1 MQKTY
6 TVDFLNKKRVQ
17 NKGIVPQYYVEN
29 SHEPI
34 IPRDLYMQVQEE
46 MIRRV
51 NLHSGANRKKR
62 VYSSKY
68 ALSSIVYCSKCGEIY
83 RRIAWNSRG
92 KHSTVWRC
100 CTRVEHGQTAC
111 DAPTIQ
117 ESDLQAAV
125 VQAINLALGNRESM
139 MATLQENVETVIRQ
153 EDETSSEGIEAKLL
167 ELQKEL
173 LKLAN
178 SKKDYN
184 SVADEID
191 RLRELKQN
199 ALVESAEREGLKQR
213 IKEMREFLE
222 QQSTE
227 ITEYDELL
235 VRRLI
240 ERVTVYD
247 ERFEVEFKSGTK
259 VNVDR

>member
-1 MQKTY
+1 M
-6 TVDFLNKKRVQ
+6 Q

-46 MIRRV
+46 MIRRA

-83 RRIAWNSRG
+83 RRIAWNNRG

-100 CTRVEHGQTAC
+100 CNRVEHGPTAC

-117 ESDLQAAV
+117 EVDLQAAV

-139 MATLQENVETVIRQ
+139 MSTLQENIEAVIRQ
-153 EDETSSEGIEAKLL
+153 EDETSLEGIEAKLL
-167 ELQKEL
+167 DLQKEL

-213 IKEMREFLE
+213 IREMREFLE
-222 QQSTE
+222 QQSIE
-227 ITEYDELL
+227 VTEYDELL

-240 ERVTVYD
+240 EKVTVYN
-247 ERFEVEFKSGTK
+247 ERFEVEFKSGAK
-259 VNVDR
+259 VDVGR

>member
-1 MQKTY
+1 M
-6 TVDFLNKKRVQ
+6 
-17 NKGIVPQYYVEN
+17 
-29 SHEPI
+29 
-34 IPRDLYMQVQEE
+34 
-46 MIRRV
+46 
-51 NLHSGANRKKR
+51 
-62 VYSSKY
+62 
-68 ALSSIVYCSKCGEIY
+68 
-83 RRIAWNSRG
+83 
-92 KHSTVWRC
+92 
-100 CTRVEHGQTAC
+100 
-111 DAPTIQ
+111 
-117 ESDLQAAV
+117 QAAV
-125 VQAINLALGNRESM
+125 VQAINLTLGNRENM
-139 MATLQENVETVIRQ
+139 MATLQENIEAVIRQ

-213 IKEMREFLE
+213 IREMREFLE

-227 ITEYDELL
+227 VTEYDELL

-240 ERVTVYD
+240 EKVTVYD
-247 ERFEVEFKSGTK
+247 ERFEVKFKSGAE
-259 VNVDR
+259 VEIIRFRS

>member
-1 MQKTY
+1 M
-6 TVDFLNKKRVQ
+6 LN
-17 NKGIVPQYYVEN
+17 
-29 SHEPI
+29 
-34 IPRDLYMQVQEE
+34 
-46 MIRRV
+46 
-51 NLHSGANRKKR
+51 AKKR

-83 RRIAWNSRG
+83 RRIAWNNRG

-100 CTRVEHGQTAC
+100 CNRVEHGPTAC

-117 ESDLQAAV
+117 EVDLQAAV

-139 MATLQENVETVIRQ
+139 MSTLQENIEAVIRQ
-153 EDETSSEGIEAKLL
+153 EDETSLEGIEAKLL
-167 ELQKEL
+167 DLQKEL

-213 IKEMREFLE
+213 IREMREFLE
-222 QQSTE
+222 QQSIE
-227 ITEYDELL
+227 VTEYDELL

-240 ERVTVYD
+240 EKVTVYN
-247 ERFEVEFKSGTK
+247 ERFEVEFKSGAK
-259 VNVDR
+259 VDVGR

>member
-1 MQKTY
+1 ML
-6 TVDFLNKKRVQ
+6 DHN
-17 NKGIVPQYYVEN
+17 N
-29 SHEPI
+29 
-34 IPRDLYMQVQEE
+34 MQVQEE
-46 MIRRV
+46 MIWRA

-83 RRIAWNSRG
+83 RRIAWNNRG

-100 CTRVEHGQTAC
+100 CNRVEHGPTAC

-117 ESDLQAAV
+117 EQDLQAAV
-125 VQAINLALGNRESM
+125 VQAINLTLGNRENM
-139 MATLQENVETVIRQ
+139 MVTLQENVKAVIRQ

-191 RLRELKQN
+191 RMRELKQN

-213 IKEMREFLE
+213 IREMRDFLE
-222 QQSTE
+222 QQSTDV
-227 ITEYDELL
+227 TEYDELL

-240 ERVTVYD
+240 EKVTVYD
-247 ERFEVEFKSGTK
+247 ERFEVEFKSGAK
-259 VNVDR
+259 VDVER

>member
-1 MQKTY
+1 M
-6 TVDFLNKKRVQ
+6 
-17 NKGIVPQYYVEN
+17 
-29 SHEPI
+29 
-34 IPRDLYMQVQEE
+34 
-46 MIRRV
+46 
-51 NLHSGANRKKR
+51 
-62 VYSSKY
+62 
-68 ALSSIVYCSKCGEIY
+68 
-83 RRIAWNSRG
+83 
-92 KHSTVWRC
+92 
-100 CTRVEHGQTAC
+100 EHGPTAC

-117 ESDLQAAV
+117 EQDLQAAV
-125 VQAINLALGNRESM
+125 VQAINLTLGNRENM
-139 MATLQENVETVIRQ
+139 MATLQENIEAVIRQ

-167 ELQKEL
+167 ELQKKL

-199 ALVESAEREGLKQR
+199 ALLESAEREGLKQR

-227 ITEYDELL
+227 VTEYDELL

-240 ERVTVYD
+240 EKVTVYD
-247 ERFEVEFKSGTK
+247 EQFEVEFKSGASISIQ
-259 VNVDR
+259 R